1 MATPGAPARR
11 SRSRPRRPLVLVEWI
26 DSHSG
31 SGWQPLDEI
40 EKAAEPV
47 YCRSVGW
54 LVAQGNGTKVLVAHI
69 SGERNGN
76 LRLFGKGEITIP
88 EKAIL
93 KLRVLAVPAP

>member
-1 MATPGAPARR
+1 MGTRGAARTGSDAR
-11 SRSRPRRPLVLVEWI
+11 ALVLVEWI

-47 YCRSVGW
+47 HCRSVGW
-54 LVAQGNGTKVLVAHI
+54 LVAEGNGSKVLVPHI
-69 SGERNGN
+69 SGEKNGD

-88 EKAIL
+88 ERAIVKVHRL
-93 KLRVLAVPAP
+93 QMK